1 VVPEVA
7 TSAPR
12 PAAAAKPERELVA
25 PGSVTFQQVKDSWP
39 EILEAVQ
46 EAKRS
51 AWAIVYTSQPRA
63 LADDVLTVSFVSQ
76 NDVDA
81 FKQGG
86 PSGVS
91 EVLRT
96 AIIQV
101 LGLRVK
107 FIARVEG
114 PAAAPVAEGAPVE
127 PVEPIRDEPEP
138 PERVELVETS
148 PTKPTETS
156 PTKPTE
162 TSPTKLK
169 DRAQEVSTSS
179 TRVVDAQGWA
189 VAEIPQDDAP
199 TAKAPRARSVPKV
212 EAAASTAPAR
222 YGESVVRELLGA
234 NFIEEQAIA
243 PKVVPRPAEGD

>member
-1 VVPEVA
+1 MRDA
-7 TSAPR
+7 
-12 PAAAAKPERELVA
+12 
-25 PGSVTFQQVKDSWP
+25 WP
-39 EILEAVQ
+39 EILEVVQ

-51 AWAIVYTSQPRA
+51 AWTVVYTSQARA
-63 LADDVLTVSFVSQ
+63 LTDDVLTVSFVSQ

-91 EVLRT
+91 EVLRN

-107 FIARVEG
+107 FIARAEG
-114 PAAAPVAEGAPVE
+114 PAAAPVAEGAPAAPAPSDEPE

-138 PERVELVETS
+138 PELVEPAPRPKVEPPPVAEAVPEALEGRAPKRPARES
-148 PTKPTETS
+148 SLREPQGAEPPAAKP
-156 PTKPTE
+156 
-162 TSPTKLK
+162 
-169 DRAQEVSTSS
+169 A
-179 TRVVDAQGWA
+179 VDAQGWA

-199 TAKAPRARSVPKV
+199 TKKHVPKPKPEPV
-212 EAAASTAPAR
+212 ASTEPARTEPAR

-234 NFIEEQAIA
+234 SFIEEQAIA
-243 PKVVPRPAEGD
+243 PKVVPRPAEGE